1 MRIGKITWHIK
12 NYDAKRATGDRF
24 RRKVFLG
31 FLNGKNHYSI
41 GKGSKYWDER
51 PPIGEAWDYE

>member
-12 NYDAKRATGDRF
+12 NYGAKRATGDRF

-31 FLNGKNHYSI
+31 YLNGKKHYSI
-41 GKGSKYWDER
+41 GKGSK
-51 PPIGEAWDYE
+51 

>member
-1 MRIGKITWHIK
+1 MRYDKLTWHIT

-31 FLNGKNHYSI
+31 FLNGKKHYSI
-41 GKGSKYWDER
+41 GKGSKYCDIR
-51 PPIGEAWDYE
+51 APRDEAWDYE

>member
-1 MRIGKITWHIK
+1 MAYKELRCE
-12 NYDAKRATGDRF
+12 TGNRGIF

-31 FLNGKNHYSI
+31 YLNGKKHYSI

-51 PPIGEAWDYE
+51 PPRDEAWDYE